1 MKATL
6 KFWTLL
12 SCAGLAVIGCNPVGP
27 DYPNHNDENP
37 PVERPDEPDD
47 EEPDKS
53 AEEPLTDGSL
63 FTIQLNDE
71 IMATV
76 GTGTWNAIAYGNGKY
91 VAVGEDG
98 NIAYSTDGGKSWI
111 RKQVGTNAWNDI
123 VFNSK
128 VGRFVAVGPNGYN
141 GYSSDGITWTQV
153 TIDHNYSAVGVEPNQ
168 NMFIAVRSVG
178 SYYGLSS
185 QGTTWSEFAKE
196 GCDIVIVYLNEHE
209 DANYTKEVIEY
220 YGRKCLLIACDL
232 RKEEA
237 STQVIN
243 ETLKT
248 FGKVDILVNNCGV
261 QFPQNSI
268 LDISAEQ
275 LKNTFE
281 TNIFS
286 FFYLT
291 KAVLPYLEA
300 NSSIINTSSITAF
313 DGKKNL
319 IDYSSTKGAITVFT
333 KSLALSLADSLIRV
347 NAVAPGPIW
356 TPLIPASFT
365 AEEVS
370 IFGTETPLKR
380 AGQPFEL
387 APAYLYLASD
397 DSRYVTGQIIHV
409 NGGTIV

>member
-1 MKATL
+1 M
-6 KFWTLL
+6 
-12 SCAGLAVIGCNPVGP
+12 N
-27 DYPNHNDENP
+27 DYPFIPYYNFETVCNQQPITFPPQHQSVQPGIENEMNPLPIFDNQNDVP
-37 PVERPDEPDD
+37 SGKLQGKV
-47 EEPDKS
+47 
-53 AEEPLTDGSL
+53 
-63 FTIQLNDE
+63 
-71 IMATV
+71 
-76 GTGTWNAIAYGNGKY
+76 AIISGGDSGIGRA
-91 VAVGEDG
+91 VAV
-98 NIAYSTDGGKSWI
+98 
-111 RKQVGTNAWNDI
+111 
-123 VFNSK
+123 
-128 VGRFVAVGPNGYN
+128 
-141 GYSSDGITWTQV
+141 
-153 TIDHNYSAVGVEPNQ
+153 
-168 NMFIAVRSVG
+168 
-178 SYYGLSS
+178 L
-185 QGTTWSEFAKE
+185 FAKE
-196 GCDIVIVYLNEHE
+196 GCDIVIAYLNEHE
-209 DANYTKEVIEY
+209 DANYTKEVIED

-232 RKEEA
+232 RKEES

-268 LDISAEQ
+268 LDITAEQ

-300 NSSIINTSSITAF
+300 NASIINTSSITAF
-313 DGKKNL
+313 AGKKNL

-333 KSLALSLADSLIRV
+333 KSLALSLADSKIRV